1 MPNTDGDVIHKELLT
16 KEVCHRVFQNAAA
29 DVNAYGQDDHDTQS
43 EPSPSVS
50 HEALLTNM
58 KWPPTDNL
66 FVYKLWNLK

>member
-50 HEALLTNM
+50 HM
-58 KWPPTDNL
+58 RRS
-66 FVYKLWNLK
+66 